1 MFCAERRRM
10 DQRGFTLIELV
21 LALAV
26 LTVVATIVLPSFFRS
41 YFQNR
46 ALDQAVASVM
56 ESMLTAKQL
65 AVQSSSPYVYEY
77 TRGSN
82 VQQIYPLMKPASK
95 QLVTLP
101 DGIRLESDARDVT
114 RSNRMIFRE
123 DGSTEGMSVVVV
135 SETRTQPIQVQRR
148 LGIPQRVN
156 SN

>member
-1 MFCAERRRM
+1 MLCAERRRM
-10 DQRGFTLIELV
+10 DQPGFTLIELV

-65 AVQSSSPYVYEY
+65 AIQSSSPYVYEY

-82 VQQIYPLMKPASK
+82 VQQIYPLTKPVSK
-95 QLVTLP
+95 QTVTLP
-101 DGIRLESDARDVT
+101 YAWYSAGIGCSKDALRAA
-114 RSNRMIFRE
+114 IE
-123 DGSTEGMSVVVV
+123 
-135 SETRTQPIQVQRR
+135 
-148 LGIPQRVN
+148 
-156 SN
+156 